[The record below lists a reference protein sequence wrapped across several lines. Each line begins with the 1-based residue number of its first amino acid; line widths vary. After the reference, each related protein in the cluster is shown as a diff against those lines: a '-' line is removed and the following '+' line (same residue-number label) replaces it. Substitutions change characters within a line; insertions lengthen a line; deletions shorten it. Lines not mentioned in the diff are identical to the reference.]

1 MMMGRLL
8 LLGALVALVA
18 VLIEWRLLDRDE
30 VAPEPASAR
39 PGYYLMGIDMTEFA
53 ADGRQRIG
61 VQAATAVEEPASGQ
75 VTLREVA
82 VDYHALEGQ
91 DWRLTS
97 AEARIPR
104 GGHIVEFEG
113 DVRMRGRPAE
123 ADVLAELRTPR
134 LTLDTDAERAS
145 TRDPVTLA
153 FGRHE
158 MRAHGLQ
165 VDLKAGSLRLESDV
179 NGLFN
184 P

>member
-1 MMMGRLL
+1 MLGRLL
-8 LLGALVALVA
+8 LFGALVALVA
-18 VLIEWRLLDRDE
+18 VLVEWRLLDRAA
-30 VAPEPASAR
+30 VTPPPAAAR
-39 PGYYLMGIDMTEFA
+39 PGYYLNEIDMTEFA
-53 ADGRQRIG
+53 ADGQPRIG
-61 VQAATAVEEPASGQ
+61 VQATTAVEEPSDGQ
-75 VTLREVA
+75 VMLREVA

-91 DWRLTS
+91 NWRLTA

-104 GGHIVEFEG
+104 GGHVVEFEG
-113 DVRMRGRPAE
+113 DVRMRGRPA
-123 ADVLAELRTPR
+123 DTLVLAELRTAR

-165 VDLKAGSLRLESDV
+165 VDLKAGRLRLESDV

>member
-1 MMMGRLL
+1 MMGRLL
-8 LLGALVALVA
+8 LFGALVALVA
-18 VLIEWRLLDRDE
+18 VLVEWRLLDRDE
-30 VAPEPASAR
+30 VTPEPASAR
-39 PGYYLMGIDMTEFA
+39 PGYYLKVIDMAEFA

-61 VQAATAVEEPASGQ
+61 VQAATAVEEPTNGQ

-82 VDYHALEGQ
+82 VDYHVLEGQ
-91 DWRLTS
+91 NWRLTA
-97 AEARIPR
+97 AEAHIPR
-104 GGHIVEFEG
+104 GGHVVEFEG
-113 DVRMRGRPAE
+113 DVRMRGRPAD
-123 ADVLAELRTPR
+123 AYVPAELRTAR
-134 LTLDTDAERAS
+134 LTLDTDTERAS
-145 TRDPVTLA
+145 TRDAVTLA

>member
-1 MMMGRLL
+1 MLGRLAL
-8 LLGALVALVA
+8 FGALVALIA
-18 VLIEWRLLDRDE
+18 VLVEWRLLDRDE
-30 VAPEPASAR
+30 VTPAAVSAR
-39 PGYYLMGIDMTEFA
+39 PGYYLKEIDMAEFA
-53 ADGRQRIG
+53 ADGRPRIG
-61 VQAATAVEEPASGQ
+61 MQAATAVEEPASGQ

-91 DWRLTS
+91 NWKLT
-97 AEARIPR
+97 AAAARIPR
-104 GGHIVEFEG
+104 GGNIVEFEG
-113 DVRMRGRPAE
+113 NVRMRGRPAD
-123 ADVLAELRTPR
+123 ADVLAELHTAR
-134 LTLDTDAERAS
+134 LTLDTVSERAS

-158 MRAHGLQ
+158 MRAQGLQ